1 MQFQLEVGQYPN
13 EANKNRYTNFQRK
26 ASIKDNLKI
35 AEDQIVQGIVLGT
48 RNCHILLL
56 GLESNLLLGLVVLES
71 IFFKCKLCLFEQGI
85 SRFVFISI
93 QYT

>member
-71 IFFKCKLCLFEQGI
+71 IFFKCKLCFFEHGI
-85 SRFVFISI
+85 SRINTIYVNKN
-93 QYT
+93 